1 MLGCE
6 IYDTCIVSII
16 YVHGTLYMNIMIS
29 FYIIN
34 IIKINDL
41 IHRGLNAHCWE
52 NWHFTE
58 TLTNDSNDH
67 KFLAKF
73 LSLSAAATAA
83 ACVSP

>member
-1 MLGCE
+1 MRYMIL
-6 IYDTCIVSII
+6 ISII
-16 YVHGTLYMNIMIS
+16 YVRGMPCIS
-29 FYIIN
+29 WYHS
-34 IIKINDL
+34 KSLSHNDL
-41 IHRGLNAHCWE
+41 ILSFLNAHCYE
-52 NWHFTE
+52 KCHFTE